1 MATNVTYD
9 TQVRTFQNWCN
20 KHLDATHQINN
31 LETDFCDG
39 IKLVALVEA
48 LAKKKIHGKVK
59 KSSNQIVCYSNV
71 SLGLDFLR
79 ESEKLNLVNIGKQI
93 WYCHL

>member
-1 MATNVTYD
+1 MATNVTFD

-48 LAKKKIHGKVK
+48 LAKKKVHGKVQ

-93 WYCHL
+93 SYYHL